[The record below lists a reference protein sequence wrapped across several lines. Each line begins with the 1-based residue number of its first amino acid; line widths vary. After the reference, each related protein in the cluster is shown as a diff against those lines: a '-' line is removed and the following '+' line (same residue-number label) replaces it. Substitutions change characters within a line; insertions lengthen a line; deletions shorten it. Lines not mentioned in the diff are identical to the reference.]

1 MTDRVAIN
9 SISAKVLPELLEGS
23 VSAPSAQFV
32 SGLDRRLAI
41 AWDIASVPAY
51 GNLLGSPAKSSL
63 LVHRLPVLAGNHIGA
78 RRGAGGRPVATML
91 FTAVWVALPGP
102 YPAGDCFGKTLG

>member
-9 SISAKVLPELLEGS
+9 SISAKVRPELLEGS
-23 VSAPSAQFV
+23 VLFPSTYSG
-32 SGLDRRLAI
+32 SGLDRKVAI
-41 AWDIASVPAY
+41 ACDIGSVPAY
-51 GNLLGSPAKSSL
+51 GNRLGSPAKSSL

-91 FTAVWVALPGP
+91 LTAVWLALPGP
-102 YPAGDCFGKTLG
+102 YPAGDCFGKAPD